1 MQISFFSVPQPMTT
15 SFGKIL
21 LFLHKTSVLNKT
33 IMIPFQ
39 SFTVWTKKFKKLAS
53 NTGKVLNRMAQEGI
67 QQAINFI
74 IS

>member
-1 MQISFFSVPQPMTT
+1 MQISFFSVPQPTTT

-33 IMIPFQ
+33 IMITVQ
-39 SFTVWTKKFKKLAS
+39 SFTVWTKAIKKLAS
-53 NTGKVLNRMAQEGI
+53 NTGKVFYTKAQDGI